1 MRTNEKRTAWLY
13 CNGQP
18 IQSVLMTD
26 GMTERQVREKM
37 LADLDSV
44 PGVVCNLP
52 SEAPFERRTKIHH
65 GELRFFPH

>member
-13 CNGQP
+13 WNSQP

-26 GMTERQVREKM
+26 GMTDRQVREKM

-52 SEAPFERRTKIHH
+52 FEAPFERRTKIYD
-65 GELRFFPH
+65 GELRFSPH